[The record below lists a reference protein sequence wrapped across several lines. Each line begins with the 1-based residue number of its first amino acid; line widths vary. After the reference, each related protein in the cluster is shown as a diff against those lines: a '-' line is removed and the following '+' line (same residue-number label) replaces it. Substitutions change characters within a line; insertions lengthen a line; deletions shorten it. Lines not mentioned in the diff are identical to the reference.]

1 MICTQIIKITKL
13 IREGQPSHKLNTM
26 EQLRF
31 TPKNDD
37 LFEKLAE
44 HFKPIGAI
52 MNDFVKDYEANKP
65 KFTKDSF
72 GNVTLQKGD
81 FTAWISDKNDDKI
94 SIEFEIDTHLF
105 DLDTTVEEYPNN
117 PDTKEIEITLE
128 EAVDNADEKDLIN
141 KAIHLIKIKL

>member
-1 MICTQIIKITKL
+1 MK
-13 IREGQPSHKLNTM
+13 
-26 EQLRF
+26 QLRF
-31 TPKNDD
+31 KPKNDD

-52 MNDFVKDYEANKP
+52 MNDFVKDYEASKP
-65 KFTKDSF
+65 KFKKDCY

-81 FTAWISDKNDDKI
+81 FNVWVSNKHDSKI
-94 SIEFEIDTHLF
+94 TIEVEIDTHLF

-117 PDTKEIEITLE
+117 PNTADIEISLS

-141 KAIHLIKIKL
+141 KAIELIKIKL